1 MRTLSELI
9 EVAKEIEQ
17 TEANLHWFRGASGD
31 YPLLPSLYRRDT
43 TLEAGQGIF
52 RDFRQMAPCFAESS
66 SAAYSEFD
74 FYSLA
79 RHHGLV
85 TRLLDW
91 SGSILVALFFSL
103 YEKRPAKAAIWC
115 LNPCKMNEQSI
126 KLHEVITS
134 RCREV
139 KDHLDISTKGRI
151 QEKAIALN
159 PQSNNSRIKMQ
170 QGFYTFHGRSRVP
183 LEDQFPDC
191 ITKIEIDPKAAES
204 LRDELQY
211 AGIKRSFIYP
221 DLDNYVKDL
230 HAEYHIFDKSNSWD
244 EHQDY

>member
-1 MRTLSELI
+1 
-9 EVAKEIEQ
+9 
-17 TEANLHWFRGASGD
+17 
-31 YPLLPSLYRRDT
+31 
-43 TLEAGQGIF
+43 
-52 RDFRQMAPCFAESS
+52 MAPSFAEGS

-91 SGSILVALFFSL
+91 SGSILVALYFAL
-103 YEKRPAKAAIWC
+103 YEKRPSTPIIWC
-115 LNPCKMNEQSI
+115 LNPCKLNEHSI
-126 KLHEVITS
+126 RLHELITS
-134 RCREV
+134 RSKEV
-139 KDHLDISTKGRI
+139 KNHLDIKTNGTI
-151 QEKAIALN
+151 QEKAIALI

-170 QGFYTFHGRSRVP
+170 QGFYTFHGRSRAP

-191 ITKIEIDPKAAES
+191 ITKIVIDPNSAKN

-221 DLDNYVKDL
+221 DLDNFVKDL

-244 EHQDY
+244 DHD